1 MGIPMMRGGG
11 EMFMRGK
18 KSGVDK
24 YSRVQKV
31 VGGWDKAGCV
41 CRGEQSREDGRV
53 EGRDG
58 GAISAGTS
66 R

>member
-1 MGIPMMRGGG
+1 
-11 EMFMRGK
+11 MFMRGK

>member
-1 MGIPMMRGGG
+1 MMREGG

-18 KSGVDK
+18 KAVWTSTVEYRK
-24 YSRVQKV
+24 
-31 VGGWDKAGCV
+31 VGGWRDKAGCV
-41 CRGEQSREDGRV
+41 CRGEQSREYGRV